1 MNSRLKT
8 LYFIFCLNSC
18 LFLGELIVAIR
29 TGSVALKA
37 DAFHVLSDV
46 LATLITIYSIKLATK
61 DKTPHATYGWLRSE
75 IIGGM
80 INSVF
85 LLALAFNIFIEA
97 IEKLTDIDEI
107 KDKLENGITEVFIVG
122 CVGLA
127 INLFSLSVVHVGH
140 RHEKDEVQS
149 YLFVDEEKILHK
161 HHDHSKKKKK
171 TKGVGVRGL
180 WLHIL
185 GDIMGSVVV
194 IISSSAIKYS
204 DASFRFYL
212 DPSVSLISVTLI
224 CFVTIPLLSKCRR
237 ILLHHVPKNID
248 MIQLEEELN
257 TINNITN
264 VHELHVWQLDDEKLI
279 GSLHFNLEHID
290 DIHNIGNIVKQAVM
304 DIKTIFHK
312 HGIHS
317 TTIQPEFHLKNLNN
331 DEMTDVDIGDYLD
344 EHAEDS
350 EIRINIHNDCV
361 DITCNENCN
370 YKKCCS
376 PAKEPE
382 KEKDKSNV
390 LCV

>member
-8 LYFIFCLNSC
+8 LYFVFCLNSC

-29 TGSVALKA
+29 TSSVALKA

-61 DKTPHATYGWLRSE
+61 DKTSHATYGWLRSE
-75 IIGGM
+75 IIGGL

-107 KDKLENGITEVFIVG
+107 KDKLGDGINEVFIVG
-122 CVGLA
+122 WVGLV
-127 INLFSLSVVHVGH
+127 INLFSLYVVHLGH
-140 RHEKDEVQS
+140 RHDKDEVQS
-149 YLFVDEEKILHK
+149 YLFVDEEEILHK
-161 HHDHSKKKKK
+161 HQKPGTKQKKS
-171 TKGVGVRGL
+171 KGVGVRGL
-180 WLHIL
+180 WLHII
-185 GDIMGSVVV
+185 GDIMGSIVV
-194 IISSSAIKYS
+194 IISSSTIKYS

-224 CFVTIPLLSKCRR
+224 CTVTYPLLSKCRR

-257 TINNITN
+257 KINNITN

-290 DIHNIGNIVKQAVM
+290 NIHNIGNIVKQSVM
-304 DIKTIFHK
+304 DIKKVFHK
-312 HGIHS
+312 YGIHS
-317 TTIQPEFHLKNLNN
+317 TTIQPEFHFKNLDDN
-331 DEMTDVDIGDYLD
+331 EMVDIDIADYLD
-344 EHAEDS
+344 EHGNDS
-350 EIRINIHNDCV
+350 EIRINVHNDCV

-376 PAKEPE
+376 PDNK
-382 KEKDKSNV
+382 KKKDTTNTLSI
-390 LCV
+390 